1 MFLLDTNIISQQRR
15 AKSGKA
21 NPGVLAWM
29 RTVAPDLL
37 FLSVMTI
44 RELETW
50 ALLTARRDPEQA
62 KSIRAWL
69 DDQVSVAFSGRIL
82 TVTEAIARQAG
93 ALFVPDPQ
101 PISDSLIAATA
112 LVHGLTVVT
121 RNTAD
126 FAPMGVKLLN
136 PWEPTV

>member
-1 MFLLDTNIISQQRR
+1 
-15 AKSGKA
+15 
-21 NPGVLAWM
+21 M
-29 RTVAPDLL
+29 RSIAPELL

-50 ALLTARRDPEQA
+50 ALLTARRDSKQA
-62 KSIRAWL
+62 TSIRTWL
-69 DDQVSVAFSGRIL
+69 DEQVSLAFAGRIL
-82 TVTEAIARQAG
+82 PVTETVARHAG

-121 RNTAD
+121 RNTAN

-136 PWEPTV
+136 PWEVQ